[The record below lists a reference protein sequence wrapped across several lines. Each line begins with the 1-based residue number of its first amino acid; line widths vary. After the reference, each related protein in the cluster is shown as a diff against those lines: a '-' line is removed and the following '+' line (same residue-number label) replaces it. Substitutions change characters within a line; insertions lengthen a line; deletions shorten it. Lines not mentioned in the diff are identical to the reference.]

1 MNEVTLTIDV
11 PETLQALAIADKVL
25 ADRGA
30 VASQSIVRLIW
41 AQILGQ
47 TEPSGV
53 SYGNQPLPVR
63 PGLFDDLSKGP

>member
-30 VASQSIVRLIW
+30 VASQSIIRLIW
-41 AQILGQ
+41 AQILAAIYADHPNYQ
-47 TEPSGV
+47 LEW
-53 SYGNQPLPVR
+53 QI
-63 PGLFDDLSKGP
+63 